1 MNIIIAD
8 DHDLVR
14 EALTTLIERDDD
26 QARVIQADSLPPVL
40 AHIATNQPVDVLLL
54 DVHMP
59 GMHDLSVIRTI
70 TSEHPELPV
79 VMMSGSIDKSIINQC
94 YEYGA
99 SGFIPKTMNGNALV
113 SVLKM
118 VISGVK
124 YVPDMMLSDD
134 QPDTSLNQAE
144 LTDRESQVLQLLL
157 EGQSNKAIANQLFIE
172 PTTVKMH
179 LRSLFKK
186 YAASNRTELVVKAIR
201 AQQTLP

>member
-14 EALTTLIERDDD
+14 EALATLIVRDDEE
-26 QARVIQADSLPPVL
+26 AGVFQADSLPPVL
-40 AHIATNQPVDVLLL
+40 ELIDTQPKVDVLLL

-59 GMHDLSVIRTI
+59 GMSDLSVIQTI
-70 TSEHPELPV
+70 TREHPGLPV
-79 VMMSGSIDKSIINQC
+79 VMMSGSIDKTIINQC
-94 YEYGA
+94 YAYGA

-124 YVPDMMLSDD
+124 YVPDMMLQEDEPGHD
-134 QPDTSLNQAE
+134 QQHNE
-144 LTDRESQVLQLLL
+144 LTDREAQVLQLLL
-157 EGQSNKAIANQLFIE
+157 EGQSNKAIARQLFIE

-186 YAASNRTELVVKAIR
+186 FAASNRTELVIKAIKS
-201 AQQTLP
+201 QQS